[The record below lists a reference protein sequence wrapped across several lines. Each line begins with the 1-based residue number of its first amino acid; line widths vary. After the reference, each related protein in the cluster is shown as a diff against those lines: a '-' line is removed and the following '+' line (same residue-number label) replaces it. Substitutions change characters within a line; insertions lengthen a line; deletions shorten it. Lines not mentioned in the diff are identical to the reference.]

1 MFVIPSR
8 KTIFVFFIHCVLFV
22 VFIPPRKWVEVLLL
36 PKKEKRASVTWILKR
51 MNQQS
56 VVAGTQHFCLTN
68 HLASDEIF
76 YIQKCGSYDEV
87 EKIIFHT
94 KNEILAIATVFGRW
108 MSAKM
113 IDNGVELR
121 STKKKCCNGDTIK
134 SAHFHFNQYFSCS
147 SSSWNDIATFST
159 TTTEK
164 TFLFVSPS
172 QWWHCSLD
180 FSSTTSVGIRN
191 TMEIGCSKEIHNRL
205 SASRISF
212 NQHEN
217 EE

>member
-1 MFVIPSR
+1 MSR
-8 KTIFVFFIHCVLFV
+8 STAAAQKRKESICDMNIKKDEPTIGRRWHTT
-22 VFIPPRKWVEVLLL
+22 LLSNQPFSIWWNFL
-36 PKKEKRASVTWILKR
+36 PYKNVGS
-51 MNQQS
+51 N
-56 VVAGTQHFCLTN
+56 
-68 HLASDEIF
+68 DED
-76 YIQKCGSYDEV
+76 K
-87 EKIIFHT
+87 KIIFHT
-94 KNEILAIATVFGRW
+94 KNEILAIATIFGRW
-108 MSAKM
+108 TSAKM